1 MRKIKPVTLTYQIA
15 QTLTIV
21 FGPSDGMLLGERV
34 TIHRD
39 ETLDTDIKE
48 IGFPGS
54 ILASGMDF

>member
-1 MRKIKPVTLTYQIA
+1 MTLTYQIA